1 MSKMGKDFKHNDEI
15 NPKETYQIII
25 KTAERLFME
34 YGYRAVSTRQIAD
47 LCGITQPAL
56 YHHFKNKQTLY
67 VAVIEHALHH
77 TEKDLNG
84 ILTQFT
90 AFDDRLAQITT
101 YMMVHFEMDMSQMF
115 HDMQH
120 EISPEDQQRVHQ
132 LWVKGFLMPIV
143 TMINDG
149 VSNGEIKNP
158 EEIDS
163 TSTEMAFLIL
173 NIIKSILQPSNI
185 GSLPKNEQT
194 AMIKH
199 KANLIVEIF
208 LKGISR

>member
-1 MSKMGKDFKHNDEI
+1 MGKDINKANEV

-47 LCGITQPAL
+47 QCGITQPAL

-67 VAVIEHALHH
+67 VAVIEHALQH
-77 TEKDLNG
+77 TEKDLNR
-84 ILTQFT
+84 ILTNFT
-90 AFDDRLAQITT
+90 TFQDRLTQITT

-120 EISPEDQQRVHQ
+120 EISAEDQKRVHQ
-132 LWVKGFLMPIV
+132 LWVKGFLLPIV
-143 TMINDG
+143 AMINDG
-149 VSNGEIKNP
+149 VSNEEIKKP
-158 EEIDS
+158 DELHS

-173 NIIKSILQPSNI
+173 NMIKSLLEPSKI
-185 GSLPKNEQT
+185 GRQSNNEQT
-194 AMIKH
+194 KMVQH
-199 KANLIVEIF
+199 KAKLIVDIF
-208 LKGISR
+208 LNGISR

>member
-1 MSKMGKDFKHNDEI
+1 MGKDYKKNDVVI
-15 NPKETYQIII
+15 PKEETYQIII

-47 LCGITQPAL
+47 QCGITQPAL

-77 TEKDLNG
+77 TEKDLKG

-90 AFDDRLAQITT
+90 TFQDRLLQITT
-101 YMMVHFEMDMSQMF
+101 YMMGHFEMDMSQMF

-120 EISPEDQQRVHQ
+120 ELSAEDQQRVHQ
-132 LWVKGFLMPIV
+132 LWIKGFLMPVV

-149 VSNGEIKNP
+149 VFNEEIKRP
-158 EEIDS
+158 EEVDS
-163 TSTEMAFLIL
+163 SSTEMAFLIL
-173 NIIKSILQPSNI
+173 NFIKSILQPTSM
-185 GSLPKNEQT
+185 GTLPMDEQ
-194 AMIKH
+194 AKMIKQ
-199 KANLIVEIF
+199 KARLIVDIF
-208 LKGISR
+208 LNGISR

>member
-1 MSKMGKDFKHNDEI
+1 MGKDSKYTGEI
-15 NPKETYQIII
+15 NPKETYQLII

-47 LCGITQPAL
+47 LCDITQPAL

-67 VAVIEHALHH
+67 VAVIEHVLHH

-84 ILTQFT
+84 ILAQFT
-90 AFDDRLAQITT
+90 TFQERLIQITT
-101 YMMVHFEMDMSQMF
+101 YMMDQFEMDMSQMF
-115 HDMQH
+115 HDMHH
-120 EISPEDQQRVHQ
+120 ELSLDDQQRVHQ

-158 EEIDS
+158 EELDS
-163 TSTEMAFLIL
+163 NSTEMAFLIL
-173 NIIKSILQPSNI
+173 NIIKSILQPSNM
-185 GSLPKNEQT
+185 GSLPKHEQT
-194 AMIKH
+194 AMVKH
-199 KANLIVEIF
+199 KASLIVEIF